1 MYQRLPFDSNL
12 MRQEINI
19 PEGFKAEI
27 SGNKIVFEK
36 IEPEQNRIIDNLASE
51 LKNLLVRGL
60 IKDET
65 YVKYGN
71 FLKSLKTKMQNGI
84 VINGVEYVLVKD
96 MEPRRCDRCALLKQC
111 HDYDGADG
119 EKFICFDL
127 FSNMAIN
134 CRFERKQSEQKLL

>member
-1 MYQRLPFDSNL
+1 MNNRLPFDSNL
-12 MRQEINI
+12 LRQEINI

-36 IEPEQNRIIDNLASE
+36 IEPDQNRIIDNLASE

-84 VINGVEYVLVKD
+84 IINGVEYELIED
-96 MEPRRCDRCALLKQC
+96 REDDECERCALSDIC
-111 HDYDGADG
+111 HDARK
-119 EKFICFDL
+119 EVICNPIFGDL
-127 FSNMAIN
+127 SIRH
-134 CRFERKQSEQKLL
+134 RFEKRK

>member
-84 VINGVEYVLVKD
+84 IINGVEYVLVKD
-96 MEPRRCDRCALLKQC
+96 MEPRWCDRCALLKQC
-111 HDYDGADG
+111 HDGENDG
-119 EKFICFDL
+119 EHFICFDL

-134 CRFERKQSEQKLL
+134 CRFERRQSEHKLL

>member
-84 VINGVEYVLVKD
+84 IINGVEYVLVKD

-111 HDYDGADG
+111 HDGENDG

-134 CRFERKQSEQKLL
+134 CRFERRQSEQKLI

>member
-1 MYQRLPFDSNL
+1 MYQRIPFDSNL

-96 MEPRRCDRCALLKQC
+96 MEPRRCDRCALSKQC

-127 FSNMAIN
+127 FSDMAIN

>member
-1 MYQRLPFDSNL
+1 MYQRIPFDSNL
-12 MRQEINI
+12 TRQEINI
-19 PEGFKAEI
+19 PEGFNAKI

-71 FLKSLKTKMQNGI
+71 FLKSLKTKMQNCI
-84 VINGVEYVLVKD
+84 VIRGVEYELVKD
-96 MEPRRCDRCALLKQC
+96 MDTRRCDRCALSKQC

-127 FSNMAIN
+127 FSDMAIN
-134 CRFERKQSEQKLL
+134 CRFERRQSEQKLL

>member
-1 MYQRLPFDSNL
+1 

-19 PEGFKAEI
+19 PEGFKAAI

-36 IEPEQNRIIDNLASE
+36 IKPEDEKIIDNLASE

-84 VINGVEYVLVKD
+84 IINGVEYVLVKD

-111 HDYDGADG
+111 KNGEDDG
-119 EKFICFDL
+119 EHFICFDL
-127 FSNMAIN
+127 FSDLAIN
-134 CRFERKQSEQKLL
+134 SHFERRQKTT

>member
-1 MYQRLPFDSNL
+1 MNKRLPFDSNL
-12 MRQEINI
+12 LRQEINI

-51 LKNLLVRGL
+51 LKNLSVRGL
-60 IKDET
+60 IKDDT

-84 VINGVEYVLVKD
+84 IINGVEYVLVKD
-96 MEPRRCDRCALLKQC
+96 MEPRWCDRCALLKQC
-111 HDYDGADG
+111 HDGENDG

-127 FSNMAIN
+127 FSDMAIN
-134 CRFERKQSEQKLL
+134 CRFERRQTEQKLL

>member
-19 PEGFKAEI
+19 PEGFNAEI

-51 LKNLLVRGL
+51 LKNLSVRGL

-71 FLKSLKTKMQNGI
+71 FLKSLKTRMQNGI
-84 VINGVEYVLVKD
+84 VIRGVEYELVKD
-96 MEPRRCDRCALLKQC
+96 MELRRCDRCALLKQC
-111 HDYDGADG
+111 KNGEDDG
-119 EKFICFDL
+119 EHFICFDL
-127 FSNMAIN
+127 FSDIAIN
-134 CRFERKQSEQKLL
+134 CRFERKQKST

>member
-1 MYQRLPFDSNL
+1 MYQRIPFDSNL

-84 VINGVEYVLVKD
+84 IINGVEYELVKD
-96 MEPRRCDRCALLKQC
+96 MDTRRCDRCALSKQC

-127 FSNMAIN
+127 FSDMAIN
-134 CRFERKQSEQKLL
+134 CRFERRQSEQKLL

>member
-1 MYQRLPFDSNL
+1 MNKRLPFDSNL
-12 MRQEINI
+12 LRQEINI

-51 LKNLLVRGL
+51 LKNLSVRGL
-60 IKDET
+60 IKDDT

-71 FLKSLKTKMQNGI
+71 FQKSLKTKMQNGI
-84 VINGVEYVLVKD
+84 IINGVEYVLVKD

-111 HDYDGADG
+111 HDGENDG

-127 FSNMAIN
+127 FSDMAIN
-134 CRFERKQSEQKLL
+134 CRFERRQSEQKLL

>member
-1 MYQRLPFDSNL
+1 MNNRLPFDSNL
-12 MRQEINI
+12 LRQEINI

-71 FLKSLKTKMQNGI
+71 FLKSLKKKMQNGV
-84 VINGVEYVLVKD
+84 VIRGVEYELVKD
-96 MEPRRCDRCALLKQC
+96 MEPRRCDRCALSKQC
-111 HDYDGADG
+111 HDGEDDG

-127 FSNMAIN
+127 FSNLAIN
-134 CRFERKQSEQKLL
+134 YRFERKQSEH

>member
-1 MYQRLPFDSNL
+1 MYNRIPFDSNL
-12 MRQEINI
+12 IRQEINI

-84 VINGVEYVLVKD
+84 VIRGVEYELVKD
-96 MEPRRCDRCALLKQC
+96 MEPRRCDRCALSKQC
-111 HDYDGADG
+111 HKDEDD
-119 EKFICFDL
+119 EEDEIFICFDI
-127 FSNMAIN
+127 FSDLAIN
-134 CRFERKQSEQKLL
+134 CHFERKQKST

>member
-1 MYQRLPFDSNL
+1 MYQRIPFDSNL

-19 PEGFKAEI
+19 PEGFKAAI

-36 IEPEQNRIIDNLASE
+36 IEQEDEKIIDNLASE

-84 VINGVEYVLVKD
+84 VIRGVEYVLVKD
-96 MEPRRCDRCALLKQC
+96 MEPRWCDRCALSKQC
-111 HDYDGADG
+111 HDGENDG
-119 EKFICFDL
+119 EKFICFDI
-127 FSNMAIN
+127 FSDIANN
-134 CRFERKQSEQKLL
+134 CRFERRQKST